1 MLKQFFKPKW
11 QHPDLNVR
19 KQALEAL
26 AATEVDILQSVARED
41 QDVALR
47 CLAVQKLAD
56 VQLLQELSQD
66 ADFHA
71 AVRQAAADR
80 FQQLLTGQQ
89 KDQSPPLEQR
99 LQWIESLQDTE
110 MLAYFAL
117 NAKESALRQAALQK
131 LNNEALFAEVA
142 QNDRDAHIRL
152 WAVEKVAQI
161 ELIAQV
167 AKGSRSRDK
176 RIYRLAKE
184 KLDAWHKTQERPL
197 QIAAD
202 RDELCKR
209 LDWLIKIGDWEHD
222 TEFNKLQETWQE
234 ISEEVVTFN
243 PEQQSISDKGTV
255 AHFADLTQRAQTARE
270 EYRNA
275 LQVHAELRREKQNF
289 LHDLEALWQEV
300 EKLEEISTE
309 QSQSLEEKAQQL
321 LDNFKS
327 AGHLPETEEHRLTEA
342 FSEKHKAIHRHLKTL
357 LQYQNIA
364 TALTKVIHKAER
376 LLKETFIRKDV
387 LEKLQEQR
395 KAIEQPENLTAAL
408 ETLEE
413 NFHTILEQLQERWQQ
428 QQLQQKEHQQEI
440 KKSLETLEQT
450 LENGELQKAISLEE
464 KVQEL
469 LKQLG
474 DLPKN
479 KRATF
484 ESRLHACTSKIN
496 ELRGWQ
502 RWGNHQERQIL
513 CEQMEA
519 LIGIKADPEELARRV
534 REAQTT
540 WKKLNDGNSDHGLW
554 ERFNAACR
562 KVYEP
567 CQAYFA
573 AKADERKQNMAA
585 KETVCQQ
592 LETLLQQTDWK
603 NPQLDWKNVY
613 RQVKELQKA
622 WFATGPT
629 DRKLKKTVN
638 TRFESTMA
646 TVENHL
652 NQERKNNLQQR
663 QTLVEQV
670 KAMLE
675 KEEVQYAINEVK
687 KIQKQ
692 WQITVPSGRKEEN
705 QLWKQFRETCDA
717 VFDRRNQARDEQEQQ
732 LQTNLVE
739 KVALCEKLETLAK
752 EASQPAQLS
761 AELKKATQA
770 WQSIGQVPKKSL
782 QSIETRFQN
791 AKRLIEENIQHW
803 QANQQVAQLDIL
815 AQKAAIC
822 EQVEKSELP
831 IDDAKSQWNSLP
843 TISHI
848 PTEQSISKR
857 FQKACDGKAIS
868 AIDSAQLH
876 RWCVNLEWLA
886 GIESPAEDKT
896 IRMALQVERLSQA
909 INDPSIKSVSRTA
922 QAENIIRNWYLVRA
936 IRDPILVERFQKAK
950 TAIFK

>member
-41 QDVALR
+41 PDLGLR
-47 CLAVQKLAD
+47 CLAAQKLAD
-56 VQLLQELSQD
+56 VQLLQEMSQD
-66 ADFHA
+66 ADFHPD
-71 AVRQAAADR
+71 VRQAAADR

-99 LQWIESLQDTE
+99 LQWVESLQDTE
-110 MLAYFAL
+110 MLTYFAL

-152 WAVEKVAQI
+152 WAIEKIEQI
-161 ELIAQV
+161 DLIAQV

-184 KLDAWHKTQERPL
+184 KLDAWNKIQERPL
-197 QIAAD
+197 QIVAD
-202 RDELCKR
+202 REELCKR

-222 TEFNKLQETWQE
+222 TEFNKLQETWQKL
-234 ISEEVVTFN
+234 SEEVAGFN
-243 PEQQSISDKGTV
+243 AEQQQISDKGTV
-255 AHFADLTQRAQTARE
+255 AHFTDLTQRAQTARD

-275 LQVHAELRREKQNF
+275 LQIHAELRREKQNF
-289 LHDLEALWQEV
+289 LHDLNTLWQEV
-300 EKLEEISTE
+300 EKLEEISAE

-321 LDNFKS
+321 LDNFKA

-342 FSEKHKAIHRHLKTL
+342 FSEKHKAIRRHLKTL
-357 LQYQNIA
+357 LHYQSIA

-376 LLKETFIRKDV
+376 LLKETFIRKDA

-395 KAIEQPENLTAAL
+395 KAIEQPENPTATL

-413 NFHTILEQLQERWQQ
+413 NFHSLLEQLQERLQQ
-428 QQLQQKEHQQEI
+428 QQAQQKEHQQEI
-440 KKSLETLEQT
+440 KKLLETLEQT
-450 LENGELQKAISLEE
+450 LENGELQKAISIEE
-464 KVQEL
+464 KAHTL

-479 KRATF
+479 KRAAF
-484 ESRLHACTSKIN
+484 ESRLHVCTSKIN

-585 KETVCQQ
+585 KETVCKQ
-592 LETLLQQTDWK
+592 LDALLQETDWK
-603 NPQLDWKNVY
+603 NRQLDWKDVY

-646 TVENHL
+646 AVENHL
-652 NQERKNNLQQR
+652 NQERKNNFQQR

-675 KEEVQYAINEVK
+675 KEDLQQAINEVK
-687 KIQKQ
+687 KLQKQ

-717 VFDRRNQARDEQEQQ
+717 VFNRRNQARDEQEQQ

-739 KVALCEKLETLAK
+739 KTALCEKLETLATD
-752 EASQPAQLS
+752 SQPVQLLV
-761 AELKKATQA
+761 ELKKADQL
-770 WQSIGQVPKKSL
+770 WLSIGQVPKKAL
-782 QSIETRFQN
+782 ASIEKRFQN
-791 AKRLIEENIQHW
+791 AKHAVEERHQNLQV
-803 QANQQVAQLDIL
+803 NQQVLQIDLL

-822 EQVEKSELP
+822 EQVERGELSV
-831 IDDAKSQWNSLP
+831 DEAKNHWNTLA

-848 PTEQSISKR
+848 PTEQSITKR

-868 AIDSAQLH
+868 SIDSAQLH

-886 GIESPAEDKT
+886 GIESPAEDKA
-896 IRMALQVERLSQA
+896 IRMALQVERLSLA
-909 INDPSIKSVSRTA
+909 INDPSIKSISRTA
-922 QAENIIRNWYLVRA
+922 QAESIIRNWYLVRA
-936 IRDPILVERFQKAK
+936 TRDPILVERFQKAK